1 MTLSRQEVLRLL
13 AEYTLSPSRAL
24 GQNFVADANTVRRIA
39 RLADVGPG
47 DRVVEIGA
55 GLGSLTLALLDTGAS
70 VTAVEVD
77 RWLVPVLRQVL
88 ADKAPCA
95 AVRVVE
101 ADAMSLDWAALLS
114 SPAPAAAPASAPL
127 PLPAPAA
134 APGQSPSPPQHVGGW
149 TLVANLPYNIATPLV
164 ADLLDGVPAIGRM
177 LVMVQHE
184 VAQRLVA
191 GPGSKAYGAVSVKV
205 AYWADA
211 SLVGTVP
218 SSVFVPKPRV
228 GSALVS
234 LKRRKTPAVDPAIVA
249 PAELFS
255 LVRTGFAQRRKM
267 LRRALVDLGIPAAAF
282 VQAGINE
289 ESRAEELSVADWVR
303 LAAAAG
309 AGRRG
314 AAVAAVKADGP

>member
-1 MTLSRQEVLRLL
+1 MTLTRQEVLRLL
-13 AEYTLSPSRAL
+13 EDYTLSPSRAL

-39 RLADVGPG
+39 RLAGVGPG
-47 DRVVEIGA
+47 DRVLEIGA
-55 GLGSLTLALLDTGAS
+55 GLGALTLALLETGAT

-88 ADKAPCA
+88 ADKAPGA
-95 AVRVVE
+95 AVTVVE
-101 ADAMSLDWAALLS
+101 ADAMSLDWVALLS
-114 SPAPAAAPASAPL
+114 SS
-127 PLPAPAA
+127 
-134 APGQSPSPPQHVGGW
+134 SPSPPQTLGGW

-164 ADLLDGVPAIGRM
+164 ADLLDDVPAIERM
-177 LVMVQHE
+177 LVMVQQE

-205 AYWADA
+205 AYWAEA

-218 SSVFVPKPRV
+218 SSVFVPRPRV
-228 GSALVS
+228 GSALVG
-234 LKRRKTPAVDPAIVA
+234 LKRRKTPAVDPAFVA

-267 LRRALVDLGIPAAAF
+267 LRRALADLGIPAAAF

-289 ESRAEELSVADWVR
+289 ESRAEELSVADWGR

-309 AGRRG
+309 LGRPGAAR
-314 AAVAAVKADGP
+314 AAVAKDDGP

>member
-1 MTLSRQEVLRLL
+1 MLRLL
-13 AEYTLSPSRAL
+13 EEHAISPSRAL

-39 RLADVGPG
+39 RLAGVGPG

-55 GLGSLTLALLDTGAS
+55 GLGALTLALIETGAS

-77 RWLVPVLRQVL
+77 RWLVPLLRQVL
-88 ADKAPCA
+88 ADKAPEA
-95 AVRVVE
+95 AVTVVE
-101 ADAMSLDWAALLS
+101 ADAMSLDWRALLS
-114 SPAPAAAPASAPL
+114 SPG
-127 PLPAPAA
+127 
-134 APGQSPSPPQHVGGW
+134 PGASPSPSPQASPSPSPAQPSGGW

-164 ADLLDGVPAIGRM
+164 ADLLDEVPEIERM
-177 LVMVQHE
+177 LVMVQQE

-205 AYWADA
+205 AYWAEA

-218 SSVFVPKPRV
+218 SSVFVPRPRV

-234 LKRRKTPAVDPAIVA
+234 LKRRRAPLVDPAVVA

-267 LRRALVDLGIPAAAF
+267 LRRALADLGIPPEAF
-282 VQAGINE
+282 VRAGVNE
-289 ESRAEELSVADWVR
+289 ESRAEELSVADWGR

-309 AGRRG
+309 LGRRG
-314 AAVAAVKADGP
+314 AVGA

>member
-1 MTLSRQEVLRLL
+1 MLRLL
-13 AEYTLSPSRAL
+13 EEHAISPSRAL

-39 RLADVGPG
+39 RLAGVGPG

-55 GLGSLTLALLDTGAS
+55 GLGALTLALIETGAS

-88 ADKAPCA
+88 ADKAPEA
-95 AVRVVE
+95 AVPVVE
-101 ADAMSLDWAALLS
+101 ADAMNLDWRALLS
-114 SPAPAAAPASAPL
+114 SAPP
-127 PLPAPAA
+127 
-134 APGQSPSPPQHVGGW
+134 SPSPPPAEASRRW
-149 TLVANLPYNIATPLV
+149 ALVANLPYNIATPLV
-164 ADLLDGVPAIGRM
+164 ADLLDEVPEIERM
-177 LVMVQHE
+177 LVMVQQE

-205 AYWADA
+205 AYWAEA

-218 SSVFVPKPRV
+218 SSVFVPRPRV

-234 LKRRKTPAVDPAIVA
+234 LKRRKVPLVDPAVVA
-249 PAELFS
+249 PGELFS

-267 LRRALVDLGIPAAAF
+267 LRRALESLGIPPEAF
-282 VQAGINE
+282 VQAGVNE
-289 ESRAEELSVADWVR
+289 ESRAEELSVADWGR

-309 AGRRG
+309 VGHQG
-314 AAVAAVKADGP
+314 AS